1 MTVHTGRV
9 RRATLTQR
17 RSRSTRQA
25 IVRAGLELWA
35 EQGYA
40 GGLADISVQQIASR
54 AGITKTTFYFHFA
67 HKQDILVEVDWLS
80 PEIFYADAQRALDSG
95 DCTELIVIQVL
106 SRLAQRVQQ
115 KPRVALRLILR
126 AQSATD
132 PQSGHDS
139 FGLARAFCLILARAQ
154 QSGEFPGRVPA
165 RVLAD
170 MLESLVIEALRN
182 WALADDGDLTHQLV
196 LPVSVLLSGARNLP
210 R

>member
-1 MTVHTGRV
+1 MTVHTGGA

-17 RSRSTRQA
+17 RSRRTREA

-67 HKQDILVEVDWLS
+67 HKEDILVEVDWLS
-80 PEIFYADAQRALDSG
+80 PEIFYADAQQALDSG

-126 AQSATD
+126 AQSATY
-132 PQSGHDS
+132 PLSGHDS
-139 FGLARAFCLILARAQ
+139 FGLARAFCLILAWTQ

-170 MLESLVIEALRN
+170 MLESLVIEALRD
-182 WALADDGDLTHQLV
+182 WALADDGDLTRQLV
-196 LPVSVLLSGARNLP
+196 LPASVLLSGARNLP